1 MGLFGQKGGQ
11 NPPKKATLADLTPE
25 MRDQIERDFEDQIP
39 PEETATDLGIDPQLV
54 YRFRRKLSHEATKQ
68 KVRDASIDPVKAQ
81 QLNLETKKLE
91 IEIMKLQQ
99 QQSLEAQK
107 MQMQI
112 LEIQQ
117 RMEQARL
124 EHEATMAEIQAD
136 MPDDGGMFA
145 GADHMFADI
154 LAKALGPKQEAQIP
168 GPVFTP
174 PAAPALEAQGVK
186 EAAPLAPPLGA
197 APDPLIE
204 LSDQEIDQFVTLVP
218 KQTRTLAKL
227 ASEDQIKESIK
238 QKIKI
243 AERLTPGS
251 LQRLADAIKRG

>member
-1 MGLFGQKGGQ
+1 MRLFEKISKENPTKKG
-11 NPPKKATLADLTPE
+11 TLADLTPE

-39 PEETATDLGIDPQLV
+39 PEETAIDLGIDPQLI

-68 KVRDASIDPVKAQ
+68 KIREATIDPAKQ
-81 QLNLETKKLE
+81 QQINLEAKKLE

-99 QQSLEAQK
+99 QQALEGQK

-136 MPDDGGMFA
+136 MPEDGGVFA
-145 GADHMFADI
+145 GADQLFADLI
-154 LAKALGPKQEAQIP
+154 SKVLGPKNEPAPMFI
-168 GPVFTP
+168 
-174 PAAPALEAQGVK
+174 PAAPPLEAQGVK
-186 EAAPLAPPLGA
+186 EAAAASAPPTAAA
-197 APDPLIE
+197 APEQIE
-204 LSDQEIDQFVTLVP
+204 LSDQEIEQFVTLVP
-218 KQTRTLAKL
+218 KQTRALAKL
-227 ASEDQIKESIK
+227 ANEEQIKVSIK
-238 QKIKI
+238 EKIKL

-251 LQRLADAIKRG
+251 LQKLADAIKRG